1 VLAQGETIVP
11 IFGTKRRTYL
21 DENLRALDV
30 QLTVEDLRRID
41 DIAPPGVAAGAR
53 YPETMQRLVSD

>member
-1 VLAQGETIVP
+1 MP